1 MTRDR
6 RILGLRINIKAH
18 FDVWFISF
26 SGLMF
31 TLINDYSYNFNIK
44 TVRIILGWNMNLVR
58 ISTNLSFMKNM
69 I

>member
-44 TVRIILGWNMNLVR
+44 TVRIDR
-58 ISTNLSFMKNM
+58 IF
-69 I
+69 

>member
-6 RILGLRINIKAH
+6 RILGIRINIKAH

-44 TVRIILGWNMNLVR
+44 TVRITEKIGCVLI
-58 ISTNLSFMKNM
+58 ISKMYFSS